1 MVIRL
6 LDPDMVEG
14 HAIRIAEA
22 ATNHWL

>member
-6 LDPDMVEG
+6 LDPDMVED

-22 ATNHWL
+22 ATDH

>member
-22 ATNHWL
+22 ATDH

>member
-22 ATNHWL
+22 ATNH